1 MPDYRTLSNYIRYS
15 DLVTALTT
23 LAGEYP
29 NLAVV
34 VNLPKTSYDGNLDIP
49 LTVYLVPMANPD
61 GRSSATRR

>member
-29 NLAVV
+29 NLAEVW
-34 VNLPKTSYDGNLDIP
+34 SS
-49 LTVYLVPMANPD
+49 
-61 GRSSATRR
+61 RSR